1 MVALDAAHHRVLA
14 RDVAALRT
22 QPPQA
27 MSAMDGYAVRSADAS
42 AVAARLKVIGEVA
55 AGRPFEKT
63 VGAGEAVRI
72 FTGGVIP
79 EGADAVIIQEDTV
92 VEDGGI
98 TITEA
103 ASPGRHIR
111 PAGVDFRQGDVL
123 LARGTRLTD
132 RDLSLAA
139 GMNYPELAVRRRP
152 KVAMLATGDELVMPG
167 STPGPGQIVYSN
179 GYALRALARQEG
191 AETIDLGIAA
201 DTVEATTLGIRRAR
215 DSGADILITTGGA
228 SVGDHDLVKQSLEA
242 EGVTMAF
249 WRIAMRPGKPMMH
262 GRLGAMRV
270 IGLPGNPVSSYV
282 CGFLFLVPLIRAA
295 CRAAPSSTTPT
306 RRRCSG
312 AMSPPTT
319 CAKTICAP
327 ASRCARRRPDRHAGR
342 PSGQFAVGKSR
353 CGTGACDPCAVCAGG
368 RRRIGLRYPAAAGLS
383 PLERL
388 VPAKPGFV
396 DEKLSGCG
404 THMEHIVSVHDLFLS
419 NGVYKWESRS
429 SEFLSGS
436 DSRNRTALSTW
447 GTGRDA
453 HAQTI

>member
-1 MVALDAAHHRVLA
+1 MPVVDALAAVLAGAEPLPEEMLALDTAHHRVLA

-42 AVAARLKVIGEVA
+42 HVAARLKVIGEVA
-55 AGRPFEKT
+55 AGRPFDKA

-79 EGADAVIIQEDTV
+79 QGADAVIIQEDTV
-92 VEDGGI
+92 IEGGGI

-103 ASPGRHIR
+103 AISGRHIR

-123 LARGTRLTD
+123 LAGGSRLTD

-152 KVAMLATGDELVMPG
+152 KVAILATGDELVMPG

-179 GYALRALARQEG
+179 GYALRALARDEG

-201 DTVEATTLGIRRAR
+201 DTVEATKQGIRRAR

-282 CGFLFLVPLIRAA
+282 CGFLFLVPLIRKLSGRTVIHHTRETALLGRSIAA
-295 CRAAPSSTTPT
+295 NDLREDYLRARLEVRSDGALVATPVDHQDSSLLGNLAAARALVIRAPFAPT
-306 RRRCSG
+306 
-312 AMSPPTT
+312 
-319 CAKTICAP
+319 
-327 ASRCARRRPDRHAGR
+327 
-342 PSGQFAVGKSR
+342 
-353 CGTGACDPCAVCAGG
+353 
-368 RRRIGLRYPAAAGLS
+368 AAAGSLCDI
-383 PLERL
+383 LRL
-388 VPAKPGFV
+388 PA
-396 DEKLSGCG
+396 
-404 THMEHIVSVHDLFLS
+404 
-419 NGVYKWESRS
+419 
-429 SEFLSGS
+429 
-436 DSRNRTALSTW
+436 
-447 GTGRDA
+447 
-453 HAQTI
+453 